1 MKYQLLALDVDGTLL
16 DENHRI
22 PPAVAEALARLD
34 RAGMRICLATG
45 RSYVETVPVWRQLD
59 LRPPFEPMVLVG
71 GALVAEPD
79 TGRTLCQRTIPAQTL
94 LEYASWM
101 QQRGYSVLATVD
113 PWRHGYDYHTACG
126 DDYAHVRDRWFAQ
139 MDVQVR
145 TCGRFD
151 ELETAPAAI
160 RVGSLVTDADGP
172 ALLAELEGPFADRL
186 NLHVIHAPNYGLTV
200 LEGFSPRAD
209 KATGLAYIAQG
220 LRMGLGAV
228 VAVGDDVNDLAMIR
242 RAGLGVAMPNAKD
255 FLKDAADRVADQGLA
270 VVLNDLLGQ
279 LAPAGQ
285 RQRSGSP

>member
-1 MKYQLLALDVDGTLL
+1 MKYQMLALDVDGTLL

-45 RSYVETVPVWRQLD
+45 RSYVETLPVWKQLD
-59 LRPPFEPMVLVG
+59 LQPPQEPMVLVG

-79 TGRTLCQRTIPAQTL
+79 TGRTLCQRTIPSETL
-94 LEYASWM
+94 LEYADCM
-101 QQRGYSVLATVD
+101 LGRGYSVLATVD
-113 PWRHGYDYHTACG
+113 PWRHGYDYHTARG
-126 DDYAHVRDRWFAQ
+126 PDYADVRDRWFAQ

-145 TCGRFD
+145 TCDRFD
-151 ELETAPAAI
+151 ELDTAPAAI
-160 RVGSLVTDADGP
+160 RVGCLVSDADGP
-172 ALLAELEGPFADRL
+172 ALLAELEPQFADRL
-186 NLHVIHAPNYGLTV
+186 NLHVIHAPNYGVTV

-220 LRMGLGAV
+220 LRMGLSAV

-255 FLKDAADRVADQGLA
+255 FLKDAADRVAEDGLA
-270 VVLNDLLGQ
+270 ALLDDLLAEI
-279 LAPAGQ
+279 APAGQ
-285 RQRSGSP
+285 QQRN